1 MKQLNENQLS
11 QVSGG
16 LSVSGLLDFIRGIGH
31 SRDEGK
37 VDWTNPN
44 TQPSNGYGLGDI
56 AGGAVVAIIG
66 AAVAGINYLVKSS
79 RAK

>member
-31 SRDEGK
+31 SRDEG
-37 VDWTNPN
+37 
-44 TQPSNGYGLGDI
+44 LC
-56 AGGAVVAIIG
+56 
-66 AAVAGINYLVKSS
+66 
-79 RAK
+79 